1 LPERDM
7 PQSPNP
13 IRVPISIN
21 LLGNDYTGRMYVG
34 SQRKEVNL
42 LLDTGS
48 STLAVQHRHYDPAQ
62 DAHAKPTHL
71 VQEVA
76 YVDGSKWIGSVVHTH
91 MATARLA
98 TPSICAAYRW
108 PWLITRRPA
117 CSENRRASSGWL
129 IDS

>member
-1 LPERDM
+1 M
-7 PQSPNP
+7 PASAKP

-48 STLAVQHRHYDPAQ
+48 STLAVQHRHYDPGQ
-62 DAHAKPTHL
+62 DTHAKLTHL

-76 YVDGSKWIGSVVHTH
+76 YVDGTSGSVRWCTP
-91 MATARLA
+91 TWPPRLPA
-98 TPSICAAYRW
+98 IPSIFAACRW
-108 PWLITRRPA
+108 PSLTTLRPA
-117 CSENRRASSGWL
+117 CSASRRAYSAWPIES
-129 IDS
+129 